1 MWDVDRPRHPR
12 LLATTGKAGGAGD
25 ADGAKGYNDFIH
37 HNSFR
42 PNARGFKPHSRPSFA
57 NGNVLLVTEEDYEQT
72 DCAKAG
78 SFQTWHIKSLG
89 GGRGGIVPMD
99 KVELADLG
107 NFPSPQGA
115 FCSAHWF
122 DYRPGGIVAIG
133 YYGGGTQFID
143 ARDPRNLKSHGYAHW
158 GASQVWDAMWV
169 PVYDSQGD
177 QTGANSNVVY
187 SIDLV
192 RGLDV
197 YSVDVP
203 GDGRGSN
210 PYPTATADRSVVGQI
225 SNGAVP
231 IGLVGGALA
240 LGVAVRRRF
249 RKRD

>member
-1 MWDVDRPRHPR
+1 
-12 LLATTGKAGGAGD
+12 
-25 ADGAKGYNDFIH
+25 
-37 HNSFR
+37 
-42 PNARGFKPHSRPSFA
+42 
-57 NGNVLLVTEEDYEQT
+57 
-72 DCAKAG
+72 
-78 SFQTWHIKSLG
+78 
-89 GGRGGIVPMD
+89 
-99 KVELADLG
+99 
-107 NFPSPQGA
+107 
-115 FCSAHWF
+115 
-122 DYRPGGIVAIG
+122 
-133 YYGGGTQFID
+133 
-143 ARDPRNLKSHGYAHW
+143 
-158 GASQVWDAMWV
+158 MWV